1 VVAQPHARLRPKEW
15 GAHKKSGGYL
25 FEQLPKATIT
35 FEDGSTFD
43 LFQSLTILRYL
54 ARKAGTPLSTP
65 FAIPPPFSLS
75 LSRGGA
81 KTEGAARL
89 L

>member
-1 VVAQPHARLRPKEW
+1 VVGGTTRLRPKEW

-43 LFQSLTILRYL
+43 LFQSLTIFRYL
-54 ARKAGTPLSTP
+54 ARKAGTLLLSSSLLSAIFLPL
-65 FAIPPPFSLS
+65 LS
-75 LSRGGA
+75 L
-81 KTEGAARL
+81 
-89 L
+89 

>member
-43 LFQSLTILRYL
+43 LFQSLTIFRYL
-54 ARKAGTPLSTP
+54 ARKAGTPSPLLSP
-65 FAIPPPFSLS
+65 SLLS
-75 LSRGGA
+75 LVGGGCFSQRA
-81 KTEGAARL
+81 KGRHDL